1 MAQVM
6 HPEMR
11 GSLEG
16 FSVELLL
23 MDSKL
28 NRVLAP
34 EFTLEA
40 DEFATVQLVKKA
52 IKSAELLQ
60 STCLARVKNLAPQ
73 ENVHWLGQAPR
84 RCRAGVFDP
93 AGHQGQIRRLV

>member
-60 STCLARVKNLAPQ
+60 STCQARVKESKLKG
-73 ENVHWLGQAPR
+73 LFT
-84 RCRAGVFDP
+84 CRGTRKHCHKVDN
-93 AGHQGQIRRLV
+93 